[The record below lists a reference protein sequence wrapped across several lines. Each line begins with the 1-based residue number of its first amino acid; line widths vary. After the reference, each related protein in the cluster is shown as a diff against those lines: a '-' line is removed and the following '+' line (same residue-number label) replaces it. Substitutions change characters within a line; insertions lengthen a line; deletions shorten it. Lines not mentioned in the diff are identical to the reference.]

1 MNEIQGA
8 ILWIS
13 VIQLVMFLYILF
25 ANYCQN
31 SDICELENYIINH
44 EHAVPE
50 PGPIDKRYDDFREHS
65 DKIKILEES
74 WFESHPC
81 VYRKPKS
88 ICTGT
93 HGYSFVYENVLTC
106 HYPSPEGGTKWEK
119 DMLSYC
125 SKCKVRKEPDKV
137 D

>member
-1 MNEIQGA
+1 MDGTILLFGFLLGLFVCVIIFYLCDEQKAKEPESVMDSEIWPYVKEMNRINTERKDE
-8 ILWIS
+8 
-13 VIQLVMFLYILF
+13 
-25 ANYCQN
+25 NT
-31 SDICELENYIINH
+31 ELQSK
-44 EHAVPE
+44 V
-50 PGPIDKRYDDFREHS
+50 R
-65 DKIKILEES
+65 ILEKE